1 MNGGRFAGARGWPRA
16 LGRMGLQAGLAAF
29 GASVLVWAMLPLAPG
44 DPVDMILAA
53 RRIEEPTAAQI
64 AELRARFGLDLPLW
78 QGYLHWLG
86 GVLRGDLG
94 LSWRTGEPVAEA
106 LLRRLPATLQLVG
119 LSLAVSVVW
128 SLALAL
134 IAVRWAG
141 RWPDRLVMAYT
152 RVFAAIPAFVLAL
165 LVLQFVIV
173 GLGLGQVLSG
183 GAGITLVLAAVV
195 LGIDRAAGWTQLLRA
210 TLAEQMARGPADVA
224 RARGAREARILAVIA
239 LPPALLPWLTALG
252 LSVGGLIGGA
262 PVLET
267 IFTWPGVGAYLLQA
281 LSVRDVPVIQAFVL
295 IAVLAYVVVSSSVDA
310 LALLIDPRLRAP
322 REGQA

>member
-1 MNGGRFAGARGWPRA
+1 MKSGTPARARGWPRA
-16 LGRMGLQAGLAAF
+16 LGRIGLQAGLAAF

-53 RRIEEPTAAQI
+53 RRIEEPTTAQI

-78 QGYLHWLG
+78 QRYLHWLG

-165 LVLQFVIV
+165 LVLQFVVV

-183 GAGITLVLAAVV
+183 GAGITLVLAAVI

-224 RARGAREARILAVIA
+224 RARGARETRILAVVA

-252 LSVGGLIGGA
+252 ISVGGLIGGA

-267 IFTWPGVGAYLLQA
+267 IFTWPGLGAYLLQA

-295 IAVLAYVVVSSSVDA
+295 IAVLAYVAASSSVDA
-310 LALLIDPRLRAP
+310 LALLIDPRLRSP